1 MHPIRQSHPLH
12 RFFRGLVE
20 NVFAAEL
27 GICNPEIV
35 EYLAHLLTE
44 FIHVDRLHAVRDA
57 EGRPL
62 SQVADML
69 TLVVATEAS
78 DLSTAERRGLVYRHI
93 GDYTLFW
100 IGVYPEALRA
110 RAMAQARDRL
120 LDYVQQGKRSYAIA
134 SELIHD
140 DSVPPPALLRQLSD
154 HFESCAHGLELVRR
168 EWEHDPS
175 QSSGPQVALWY

>member
-1 MHPIRQSHPLH
+1 MRPIRPNHPLR
-12 RFFRGLVE
+12 RFFHGLVE
-20 NVFAAEL
+20 NVFASEL

-35 EYLAHLLTE
+35 EYLAELLTE

-62 SQVADML
+62 NQVADML
-69 TLVVATEAS
+69 AMVVAAEST
-78 DLSTAERRGLVYRHI
+78 DLSAAQRRGLVYRHI

-100 IGVYPEALRA
+100 SGVYPEALRA
-110 RAMAQARDRL
+110 RAVAHARDYL
-120 LDYVQQGKRSYAIA
+120 LNYVQQGKRSYALA

-140 DSVPPPALLRQLSD
+140 DSVPPPTLLRQLSD
-154 HFESCAHGLELVRR
+154 LFESCAYGLELVRR

-175 QSSGPQVALWY
+175 DNAVAYAALLY

>member
-1 MHPIRQSHPLH
+1 MQPIRESHPLK
-12 RFFRGLVE
+12 RFFHGLVE

-35 EYLAHLLTE
+35 EYLAELLTE

-69 TLVVATEAS
+69 ALAVAAESA
-78 DLSTAERRGLVYRHI
+78 DLSAAERRGLVYRHI

-100 IGVYPEALRA
+100 SGVYPEALQA
-110 RAMAQARDRL
+110 RAVAHARDRL
-120 LDYVQQGKRSYAIA
+120 LNYVRQGKRSYAIA

-140 DSVPPPALLRQLSD
+140 DSVPAPTLLRQLSD

-175 QSSGPQVALWY
+175 ENSGAYAALLY

>member
-1 MHPIRQSHPLH
+1 MRPIRQSHPLR

-27 GICNPEIV
+27 GICNPGIFD
-35 EYLAHLLTE
+35 YLSQLLAD

-69 TLVVATEAS
+69 AVVASGECT
-78 DLSTAERRGLVYRHI
+78 DLPWAERRSVVYRHI

-100 IGVYPEALRA
+100 SGVYPEALRA
-110 RAMAQARDRL
+110 RAVAHARDRL
-120 LDYVQQGKRSYAIA
+120 LNYVQQGKRSYAIA
-134 SELIHD
+134 SQLTHEE
-140 DSVPPPALLRQLSD
+140 SVPPPRLLRQLSD
-154 HFESCAHGLELVRR
+154 HFESCVYGLELVRR
-168 EWEHDPS
+168 EWEHEPPDPA
-175 QSSGPQVALWY
+175 VANPSLLY